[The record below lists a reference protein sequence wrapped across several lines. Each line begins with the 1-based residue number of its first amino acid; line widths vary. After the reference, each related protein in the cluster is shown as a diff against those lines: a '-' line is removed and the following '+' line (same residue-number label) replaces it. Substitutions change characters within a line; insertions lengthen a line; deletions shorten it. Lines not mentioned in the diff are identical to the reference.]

1 MSTVKCF
8 LYYTTKRDFM
18 PKVIHIKTAQI
29 ALRCQWRV
37 VFRKSDRTLTSDGV
51 ACRIGATWSLPETL
65 SLFIGAIFVIP
76 DQLFL

>member
-29 ALRCQWRV
+29 ALRCQDNNIRV
-37 VFRKSDRTLTSDGV
+37 IRVSFPQFRCARSQQRYSDI
-51 ACRIGATWSLPETL
+51 ALP
-65 SLFIGAIFVIP
+65 IIFSC
-76 DQLFL
+76 FF